1 MNFGFNSTV
10 DTQYITDDTPSVSYL
25 TKSPASVTTKT
36 TVILTTRTGEIQGRF
51 DIPGTKKGPHQ
62 IVLCTTG
69 AVFRTMMIDHAPL
82 GTMIEII
89 RPDKSVFKYQY
100 RG

>member
-1 MNFGFNSTV
+1 MYSGFNSTV
-10 DTQYITDDTPSVSYL
+10 DTQHIANDLPTTSFITESRS
-25 TKSPASVTTKT
+25 SVTTKT
-36 TVILTTRTGEIQGRF
+36 TVILTTRSGVVQGRF
-51 DIPGTKKGPHQ
+51 DIPGKHKGPHN
-62 IVLCTTG
+62 ILLCTTG
-69 AVFRTMMIDHAPL
+69 AVFRTMMLDHAPL